1 MMACSCGGARSLA
14 VPRALTAGDDPRY
27 PSLENLIDP
36 RTVRGRANLSVSV
49 SGGTKTIHF
58 CVILRRT
65 RGLVWCTDDRGL
77 YCNHVSDGQGA
88 WLTWL
93 LKVGE
98 AGRVS

>member
-49 SGGTKTIHF
+49 SGGTKTNPF
-58 CVILRRT
+58 LRYFASYAR
-65 RGLVWCTDDRGL
+65 
-77 YCNHVSDGQGA
+77 S
-88 WLTWL
+88 
-93 LKVGE
+93 
-98 AGRVS
+98 RVVHRRPRSVL